1 MTYKTGE
8 LAKACGVTVRTVQ
21 YYVKKNLIHPIS
33 EAHKTTRCFDED
45 SKFRMETILILK
57 EWGLTLKQISH
68 LLNSQD
74 EESRNHLAVL
84 LEQRTLEL
92 KHNIQE

>member
-1 MTYKTGE
+1 MTYTTGE

-33 EAHKTTRCFDED
+33 EAHETTRHFDED
-45 SKFRMETILILK
+45 SKVRMEIILILK
-57 EWGLTLKQISH
+57 EWGLTLKQISQ

-74 EESRNHLAVL
+74 EESRNHLA
-84 LEQRTLEL
+84 
-92 KHNIQE
+92 